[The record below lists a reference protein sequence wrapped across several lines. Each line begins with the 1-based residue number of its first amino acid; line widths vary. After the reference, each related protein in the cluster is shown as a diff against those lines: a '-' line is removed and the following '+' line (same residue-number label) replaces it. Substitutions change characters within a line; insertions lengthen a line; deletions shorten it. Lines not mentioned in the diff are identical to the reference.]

1 MPSKRSPNTTSKA
14 TEIIPVTMKMSAT
27 LKMAGII
34 HGMEIMSTTWPT
46 GKPGSRNSRSDR
58 LPSTPPSRQPRT
70 TAQRRERSPNAFQ
83 TMTPATTARA
93 IVKIQVTPEPRENA
107 APGLRT

>member
-1 MPSKRSPNTTSKA
+1 M
-14 TEIIPVTMKMSAT
+14 TMKMSAT
-27 LKMAGII
+27 LKIAGII

-46 GKPGSRNSRSDR
+46 GNPGSRNRRSDR
-58 LPSTPPSRQPRT
+58 FPSTPPRRQPRT
-70 TAQRRERSPNAFQ
+70 TAQRRDRRPNAFQ

-93 IVKIQVTPEPRENA
+93 MVKIHVTPEPSENA